1 MQLNDIV
8 SHPGFIIAVIVV
20 LAILASQFMGG
31 GIKSEEAHAKV
42 ADGATLLDVRSPAE
56 FKSGHI
62 KGAINIPVQ
71 ELEGRLGEV
80 PKGAEVVVYCRS
92 GARSSRAAGVLN
104 KNGYTAHNLGP
115 MSAW

>member
-1 MQLNDIV
+1 MQLNDII
-8 SHPGFIIAVIVV
+8 SHPGFIIAIIVV
-20 LAILASQFMGG
+20 LAILFSQFAGG
-31 GIKSEEAHAKV
+31 GMKSEDAHQKV
-42 ADGATLLDVRSPAE
+42 AAGATLLDVRTPAE

-62 KGAINIPVQ
+62 DGAINIPVQ
-71 ELEGRLGEV
+71 ELEKRISEV

-92 GARSSRAAGVLN
+92 GARSSRAAGILN